1 MYENRDSRT
10 PPIFWNGGEG
20 KCRRRGGGEAMV
32 RELIESLGGR
42 GGDDGD
48 GGTGKGGWGL
58 GIIVNLFKRKV
69 FR

>member
-1 MYENRDSRT
+1 MPE
-10 PPIFWNGGEG
+10 E
-20 KCRRRGGGEAMV
+20 GGGEAMV